1 MNVSL
6 SSYLII
12 FSSIT
17 IFVAPRDYIKNVI
30 VQTEGFSSSV
40 YKDGIVANKQN
51 YSIGF
56 GSSAGLGSPTKYKI
70 SKPEA
75 LKLVDRELEDYY
87 GLAVKDFPNI
97 KEVNKLN
104 AIALLYF
111 KVGKYVFK
119 LKPEDSRFANNNKL
133 YQLIKSGSTDKQLLR
148 KHWINT
154 KNKYKSQIFS
164 RNCEVELYFKY

>member
-1 MNVSL
+1 MNVL
-6 SSYLII
+6 YPYLIL
-12 FSSIT
+12 FSPIT
-17 IFVAPRDYIKNVI
+17 VFVAPRDYIKNVI
-30 VQTEGFSSSV
+30 VYTEGFSSSV

-75 LKLVDRELEDYY
+75 LKLVDKELEEYY
-87 GLAVKDFPNI
+87 GLAVKDFPKI

-111 KVGKYVFK
+111 KVGKYTFK
-119 LKPEDSRFANNNKL
+119 LSPKDPRYTNNNQL
-133 YQLIKSGSTDKQLLR
+133 YKLIKSGNNDKELVRKCWLR
-148 KHWINT
+148 T
-154 KNKYKSQIFS
+154 KNRYKSQIFS
-164 RNCEVELYFKY
+164 RNCEVELFFK